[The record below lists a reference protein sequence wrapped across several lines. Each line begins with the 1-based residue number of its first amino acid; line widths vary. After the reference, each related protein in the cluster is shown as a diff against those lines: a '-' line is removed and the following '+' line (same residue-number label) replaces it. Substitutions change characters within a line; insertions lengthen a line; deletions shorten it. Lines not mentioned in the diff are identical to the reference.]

1 MPTISDLGQRVKAKY
16 PGSYDDLPDEEL
28 GRRIQA
34 KYPGAYDDFTA
45 APAAPKPAP
54 SGPQILTE
62 EPAVPPVEPR
72 RVIGGVVSTTPYRDP
87 LRQITTPA
95 KPGEQRIGRTPDE
108 DVIDRVGRML
118 TEFWYGGVGSG
129 ETLLSRATTPVPSDP
144 NLAAVDKTRI
154 PMGQTPLVRPEVFAG
169 ETRGP
174 HRAILEAAGGLTTPE
189 NAVLLGGTAAARA
202 IPGAAQAFSGGFATQ
217 MLTEAL
223 HADPEWAEAKATGDD
238 AVMAEIATR
247 KGVQLLFGLAAGAHA
262 VRGKTAG
269 VRENRTTEPAAR
281 AAETGAVSETPTFPV
296 EQTGREMVRATP
308 RNSVPDEM
316 PAAETPAAPVEA
328 KPKAQRKRPSLG
340 GTGREIYQAWK
351 ALSEGPQPPRAS
363 IEGYVPGVGRF
374 GWRDGKI
381 QALEARHMG
390 RGRGYVSTTRD
401 ATVREIQEL
410 HDAID
415 RGQFQVEQRTIRGA
429 LGVREHADAGA
440 LEKVLHQATGRP
452 LPEFLETEAGKAWS
466 NRVRALPAP
475 AAAETPK
482 PAAPIAPRQTMVE
495 LQAPSLAEDL
505 SKRNVLQL
513 KVIARKEGLDLTQF
527 HGKGAKQKLIEAITE
542 KRRGAAAQGAEVEP
556 ATEGPAAL
564 GLLDQLT
571 ESGRA
576 ASERLRARGV
586 ASGANVSMNEF
597 LNPKTIR
604 DMAQSIAGDVAR
616 GELKMETLAG
626 RLSKEYGTK
635 ARWAAQRVWNE
646 AQNILKP
653 LGADEF
659 SEHGP
664 VFRSFWRDEAGA
676 TKRLKELQAGDAQGA
691 LYHPRVG
698 LIDMIWGWEGTPA
711 KHHSD
716 GYGLAHI
723 LAKHPNVE
731 GRIQQIINE
740 SEVTQRTGN
749 RIVLGDPDYGAT
761 IKLDFLKREKRWLLS
776 AYDER
781 PPAAEGGLTPRIPR
795 EGATGTTP
803 PVPEGR
809 PPATEGSVSV
819 SDAPSGAAGTAS
831 PAPGEPPPLIA
842 RREAAVKRFDSL
854 VEHGSQLVEEGQ
866 PFSAWKRAMQREFPD
881 ASSGEL
887 MRAWP
892 RAKKRHGERG
902 SISAKPAIT
911 PPSAE
916 EVAGAK
922 SRLKSRAKEFLESEK
937 GEQSFELSTQ
947 DFQDLLTVGRD
958 LVSRNVHRAEEWKT
972 QMVDTFGEWVREH
985 LDRIWDEVQKFK
997 RAASLSAYSRKGG
1010 NESGFL
1016 VRRTGGV
1023 IDLSENARHYNM
1035 VRDLEGEL
1043 RRGAIRGRGNG
1054 IEYRGEVDPANLRAA
1069 VKRVADRY
1077 PEVYVDSPRGSLIYD
1092 SADLVRHRYSVALT
1106 KPARRVGH
1114 EAERGSLSLRPAK
1127 PVSVVE
1133 QGAEYAAKPS
1143 AFWAAIDFLRPVES
1157 RIASEGQ
1164 AGKKLSS
1171 LLAKAQDAG
1180 EVAAG
1185 KRIVKL
1191 WDSGLFELDKA
1202 GLENLHDAL
1211 EGRADPANAAI
1222 RKAFDAVREISDE
1235 IALEAETAK
1244 VQVKEKRTAIPGEEL
1259 PAEAKLTG
1267 RQKDL
1272 LAMGRKVPYTLVRL
1286 FRRRVD
1292 FFPHII
1298 PSTEALKS
1306 GAIRKDVIDNLVRQG
1321 IRPDAESAAKFVDAY
1336 REFIDK
1342 GGRSAILEKYLVES
1356 GQALGRSEAFWLLNR
1371 FRKRHIRRQG
1381 SLEYSRQV
1389 DLPFYDPNPV
1399 RVLAPWVHST
1409 SMRMAQIR
1417 EFGQGNDLVN
1427 HLVRE
1432 IDKAGGNAPKA
1443 RMMVDRVL
1451 RMIEEPDT
1459 DGAKLSRT
1467 LRALQGFKLGL
1478 SAIPNVAQGALNSL
1492 LASDLPSTLAGAK
1505 GLLTKKGR
1513 RFAMESGASL
1523 EGVINEMVQYAG
1535 GGDTGLNQALSKF
1548 LKGVAFTATEQ
1559 ANRIFAANAGITY
1572 ARRMLSRLKAN
1583 PENGRARKVLEEL
1596 GLDADA
1602 LLKKGAIEGNDALQ
1616 AAKKFSDLTQFRA
1629 DPKDLPL
1636 FASSNAGKVFFQF
1649 KQYIYGQTR
1658 LLHREVVEEFAAGRF
1673 GRGARA
1679 LVVLGIVFPMA
1690 GEVIQDL
1697 RSLITGRKRPTK
1709 ALERYFDDLG
1719 AVGSLG
1725 VLQDLF
1731 TSAKYGRAGEWA
1743 VGPTGGEVIETI
1755 ENATR
1760 DVQSGKP
1767 LSEPRKSAL
1776 LKQAFR
1782 RIPLL
1787 GPMMVNRIFG
1797 KPEKRPSVREPA
1809 RRKTGTRRRVI
1820 Y

>member
-1 MPTISDLGQRVKAKY
+1 VATPSSFI
-16 PGSYDDLPDEEL
+16 PDETPKTPKSFVADTPE
-28 GRRIQA
+28 QPVA
-34 KYPGAYDDFTA
+34 KPALTGPQLLTA
-45 APAAPKPAP
+45 EPAA
-54 SGPQILTE
+54 
-62 EPAVPPVEPR
+62 PPVEPR
-72 RVIGGVVSTTPYRDP
+72 RTIGGVVSTTPYRDP

-95 KPGEQRIGRTPDE
+95 RPGEQRIGRMPDE

-129 ETLLSRATTPVPSDP
+129 ETLLSRATTPAPADP
-144 NLAAVDKTRI
+144 NLAAVDKNRI
-154 PMGQTPLVRPEVFAG
+154 PLGQTPLVRPEVFAG
-169 ETRGP
+169 DTRGP
-174 HRAILEAAGGLTTPE
+174 HRAILEAAGGLTTLE

-223 HADPEWAEAKATGDD
+223 HEDPEWAEAKETGDD

-262 VRGKTAG
+262 VQGKTAG
-269 VRENRTTEPAAR
+269 VRGNRTTEPAAR
-281 AAETGAVSETPTFPV
+281 ASETGAISETPTFPV
-296 EQTGREMVRATP
+296 EQTGRGMVRAT
-308 RNSVPDEM
+308 
-316 PAAETPAAPVEA
+316 A
-328 KPKAQRKRPSLG
+328 G
-340 GTGREIYQAWK
+340 
-351 ALSEGPQPPRAS
+351 
-363 IEGYVPGVGRF
+363 
-374 GWRDGKI
+374 
-381 QALEARHMG
+381 
-390 RGRGYVSTTRD
+390 D
-401 ATVREIQEL
+401 AV
-410 HDAID
+410 
-415 RGQFQVEQRTIRGA
+415 
-429 LGVREHADAGA
+429 
-440 LEKVLHQATGRP
+440 
-452 LPEFLETEAGKAWS
+452 
-466 NRVRALPAP
+466 
-475 AAAETPK
+475 
-482 PAAPIAPRQTMVE
+482 
-495 LQAPSLAEDL
+495 AEDL

-513 KVIARKEGLDLTQF
+513 KVIARKEGLDPTQF
-527 HGKGAKQKLIEAITE
+527 HGKGAKANLIQAITE
-542 KRRGAAAQGAEVEP
+542 KREGTKPASKATVQDYLSEPVKYGGETVSRGEMIADLQSKGTPEQVSMYLGGRERTAAQAPVSAKADLARGKQSVPAEAPQAPVKP
-556 ATEGPAAL
+556 A
-564 GLLDQLT
+564 GLL
-571 ESGRA
+571 ESLDAGGKE

-586 ASGANVSMNEF
+586 ASGASVSMNEF

-604 DMAQSIAGDVAR
+604 DMAQAITGDIAR
-616 GELKMETLAG
+616 GGLKLEDLGTRLA
-626 RLSKEYGTK
+626 KEYGPK
-635 ARWAAQRVWNE
+635 ARLMAQKVWNE

-659 SEHGP
+659 SDHGP
-664 VFRSFWRDEAGA
+664 VFRGYWRDESGA
-676 TKRLKELQAGDAQGA
+676 TKKLRDVRAGEAPGA
-691 LYHPRVG
+691 LYDHRRQHA
-698 LIDMIWGWEGTPA
+698 IDLVWHFAGEGPPEWRSGA
-711 KHHSD
+711 
-716 GYGLAHI
+716 GLAHVE
-723 LAKHPNVE
+723 AKHPE
-731 GRIQQIINE
+731 MLGKIQQTIDAANASGKVFE
-740 SEVTQRTGN
+740 ERGRRYYLAPDGHMVA
-749 RIVLGDPDYGAT
+749 VDPRYG
-761 IKLDFLKREKRWLLS
+761 KDRKRWVVT
-776 AYDER
+776 AVDEYKGRSPAAEGSVSVSDAPSGAAGTASPAPGEPR
-781 PPAAEGGLTPRIPR
+781 PSAAEGGLTPRIPR

-803 PVPEGR
+803 PVPEGL
-809 PPATEGSVSV
+809 
-819 SDAPSGAAGTAS
+819 
-831 PAPGEPPPLIA
+831 PPLIA

-892 RAKKRHGERG
+892 RAKKRYGERG
-902 SISAKPAIT
+902 SFSEKPAFT
-911 PPSAE
+911 APSAE

-922 SRLKSRAKEFLESEK
+922 SRLKFRAKEFLESEK
-937 GEQSFELSTQ
+937 GEQSFEFSTQ
-947 DFQDLLTVGRD
+947 DFADLTTVGRD
-958 LVSRNVHRAEEWKT
+958 LLSRGTHRLAEWQR
-972 QMVDTFGEWVREH
+972 QMLDTFGEWVREH
-985 LDRIWDEVQKFK
+985 LDDVWAAIQKPT
-997 RAASLSAYSRKGG
+997 RSAFVRKGG
-1010 NESGFL
+1010 NEPGFL
-1016 VRRTGGV
+1016 ICRTGEL
-1023 IDLSENARHYNM
+1023 IDLEEGARHYNM

-1077 PEVYVDSPRGSLIYD
+1077 PEVYVDSPRGSFIYD
-1092 SADLVRHRYSVALT
+1092 SADLVRHRHSVALT

-1143 AFWAAIDFLRPVES
+1143 AFRVAIDFLRSVES

-1164 AGKKLSS
+1164 AGKKLSKV
-1171 LLAKAQDAG
+1171 LGKAQDAG

-1185 KRIVKL
+1185 KRIVAL
-1191 WDSGLFELDKA
+1191 RDA
-1202 GLENLHDAL
+1202 GLLELSKQDQANLLDVL
-1211 EGRADPANAAI
+1211 EGRADPASEAVK
-1222 RKAFDAVREISDE
+1222 KAFAGIRAITDDLAM
-1235 IALEAETAK
+1235 EAETSK
-1244 VQVKEKRTAIPGEEL
+1244 IIVTERRTIGPKEDWPQGFRPTRGQQERHDAGE
-1259 PAEAKLTG
+1259 
-1267 RQKDL
+1267 
-1272 LAMGRKVPYTLVRL
+1272 KVPIVYKRP
-1286 FRRRVD
+1286 FRRRAD
-1292 FFPHII
+1292 FFPHVI

-1306 GAIRKDVIDNLVRQG
+1306 GAIRKDVIENLVRQG
-1321 IRPDAESAAKFVDAY
+1321 IRPDAESAAAFVESY
-1336 REFIDK
+1336 RSFIDK
-1342 GGRSAILEKYLVES
+1342 GGRSEMLEKYLVDS
-1356 GQALGRSEAFWLLNR
+1356 GQAKSRSQAFWLLTR

-1381 SLEYSRQV
+1381 SLEYARQV
-1389 DLPFYDPNPV
+1389 DLPFYDPNPA
-1399 RVLAPWVHST
+1399 RVLPPWAHSA
-1409 SMRMAQIR
+1409 SMRLAQVR
-1417 EFGQGNDLVN
+1417 EFGQGNELVN

-1432 IDKAGGNAPKA
+1432 IEKAGGDSAKV
-1443 RMMVDRVL
+1443 RLMVDRVL
-1451 RMIEEPDT
+1451 KMVEEPDT

-1505 GLLTKKGR
+1505 GLLSKEGR
-1513 RFAMESGASL
+1513 RFAMQSGASL

-1535 GGDTGLNQALSKF
+1535 GENQALSKF
-1548 LKGVAFTATEQ
+1548 LKGVGFTATEQ

-1709 ALERYFDDLG
+1709 ALERYLDDIVVTG
-1719 AVGSLG
+1719 ALG
-1725 VLQDLF
+1725 VLQDMIE
-1731 TSAKYGRAGEWA
+1731 SGSYGRATETI
-1743 VGPTGGEVIETI
+1743 VGPTMGEIGETI
-1755 ENATR
+1755 NNAVK
-1760 DVQSGKP
+1760 DAISGKP

-1787 GPMMVNRIFG
+1787 GPIMVNRIFG
-1797 KPEKRPSVREPA
+1797 SQKKQSAVREP
-1809 RRKTGTRRRVI
+1809 RRTTKSKRRVV